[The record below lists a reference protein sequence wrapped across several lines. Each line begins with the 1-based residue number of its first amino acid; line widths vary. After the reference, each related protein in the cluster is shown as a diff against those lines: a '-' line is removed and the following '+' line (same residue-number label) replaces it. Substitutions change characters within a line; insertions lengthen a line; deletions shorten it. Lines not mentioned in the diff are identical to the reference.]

1 MDELQ
6 SEGAA
11 LAIDTPMVELI
22 AALRGRIAAGERVL
36 RVLALDPDLGR
47 GCYAGER
54 VATAA
59 GERLHRPYRVWVDL
73 ADRLGLRMATP
84 RRVDAQTLELRFE
97 LLDARARWQAAGPV
111 SERYGRDSGYARISK
126 LEDPDLVIDLDDA
139 LARAGLPPRPRI
151 LELGVNR
158 GDGLAL
164 LVALRPALAEAEFV
178 GVDHSASVI
187 ALARERF
194 PGPGRRFVV
203 ADVNALASLQLG
215 AFDLVLAMGTLQS
228 PGVDDHAL
236 LRQLV
241 QEQLAPTGALI
252 IGVPNCRYLDG
263 ELVHG
268 ARQRNYAQ
276 PELALVI
283 KDLAF
288 YKRYLQ
294 QHRRTVHVT
303 GKHYLL
309 LTAVV

>member
-1 MDELQ
+1 MGEVA
-6 SEGAA
+6 GAGEAGA

-22 AALRGRIAAGERVL
+22 AGLRERLAAGDTVL

-47 GCYAGER
+47 GRYAGER
-54 VATAA
+54 VDA
-59 GERLHRPYRVWVDL
+59 GGEHVHRPYRVWVDL
-73 ADRLGLRMATP
+73 ADRLGLRMLTP
-84 RRVDAQTLELRFE
+84 RRVDAAVLELRFE
-97 LLDARARWQAAGPV
+97 RLDAAARWQAEGPV

-126 LEDPDLVIDLDDA
+126 LEDPDLVIDLGEA
-139 LARAGLPPRPRI
+139 LERAGLPPRPRI

-164 LVALRPALAEAEFV
+164 LVALRPGLDAAAEFV
-178 GVDHSASVI
+178 GVDHSASAI

-194 PGPGRRFVV
+194 PRHRFIV
-203 ADVNALASLQLG
+203 ADVNALASLELG
-215 AFDLVLAMGTLQS
+215 RFDLVLAMGTLQS

-241 QEQLAPTGALI
+241 QGQLTPGGALI
-252 IGVPNCRYLDG
+252 VGVPNCRYLDG
-263 ELVHG
+263 ELLHG